1 MAPSERRCF
10 EAGRR
15 GNTAVVNLTPVG
27 AAGLGNGQ
35 LVSSDV
41 AVPPTASNVNFS
53 PGSVDPNVAFAR
65 IGSDNRVCFVN
76 SEHTSV
82 DLVADLVGTIVDFV
96 FESASPDDAPV
107 RVVDT
112 RVGQGEGGSRPGS
125 VVFRSGRL
133 AWGACGVEPHSGERS
148 GAGERAAGVVGCHRP
163 TVASNVNFSPGSFDP
178 NVAFGVIGGDDR
190 VCFVNSEHTSVDLVA
205 DQLGTMRAGVFHS
218 ATPTAGWLRVIDT
231 RVG

>member
-1 MAPSERRCF
+1 M
-10 EAGRR
+10 
-15 GNTAVVNLTPVG
+15 NLTPVG

-112 RVGQGEGGSRPGS
+112 RVGQGGGRVSA
-125 VVFRSGRL
+125 SGRL
-133 AWGACGVEPHSGERS
+133 CFAV
-148 GAGERAAGVVGCHRP
+148 AG
-163 TVASNVNFSPGSFDP
+163 SPG
-178 NVAFGVIGGDDR
+178 G
-190 VCFVNSEHTSVDLVA
+190 
-205 DQLGTMRAGVFHS
+205 
-218 ATPTAGWLRVIDT
+218 LRC
-231 RVG
+231 